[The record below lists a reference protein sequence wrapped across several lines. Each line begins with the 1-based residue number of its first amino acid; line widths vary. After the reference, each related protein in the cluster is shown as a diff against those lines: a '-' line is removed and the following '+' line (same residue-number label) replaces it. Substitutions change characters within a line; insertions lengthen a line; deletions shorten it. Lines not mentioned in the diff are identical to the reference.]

1 MSVNSGTGK
10 YSLETFT
17 VDHTSSDKISNA
29 AKDFTKPE
37 RGVMSVLSID
47 NTDKSDE
54 NLYKCSMSNP
64 FGSDSAFIQL
74 VVQGTNINTNHMF
87 RLFSLKILGRIG
99 L

>member
-17 VDHTSSDKISNA
+17 VDHTSSDKGSNVA
-29 AKDFTKPE
+29 QDFTKPE

-74 VVQGTNINTNHMF
+74 VVQGTNINTNNMF
-87 RLFSLKILGRIG
+87 MLFSLKI
-99 L
+99 